1 MKLRALSLR
10 FVEIVSANYWQ
21 TLPHFCTELLMLSV
35 FFRLGQNM
43 TIVKVKREDQ
53 EGKERKKCAYA
64 MKKGPLSTMSE
75 SGGNNS
81 VFMTYILKQEGKR
94 HKMSSCPPQV
104 HKSQSQPGEKLWG

>member
-1 MKLRALSLR
+1 MKLRAPILR

-53 EGKERKKCAYA
+53 EGKE
-64 MKKGPLSTMSE
+64 
-75 SGGNNS
+75 
-81 VFMTYILKQEGKR
+81 EGKKEMR
-94 HKMSSCPPQV
+94 ICHEERATLHCV
-104 HKSQSQPGEKLWG
+104 